1 MSMSNYGKAYEE
13 LQELDR
19 RAYKMQHEAKRLE
32 EINRL
37 LVNLALND
45 KLPADHVHD
54 IVLRVLA
61 YATCCENM
69 TPLEIVKKSLE
80 KSLTKEESHD
90 TI

>member
-1 MSMSNYGKAYEE
+1 MSNYGKAYEE

-45 KLPADHVHD
+45 KLPADHVHE

-61 YATCCENM
+61 YATYCENM